1 MCNIIQASRYKI
13 NIFKLLTKSK
23 IAFILA
29 ILFGL
34 SLFFFQSGS
43 RQSNFFNSDS
53 IIAKVENT
61 NVATTKFTRTMD
73 LNINKLNLQGKDK
86 NDGVRNY
93 QIFSLANEILSSLIK
108 EALFENEYDKIKL
121 HIDEEVIAL
130 NTKKRIPQ
138 LYDSNNQLNKDYLND
153 FLKQQR
159 LTIEDLVQIIEFETR
174 DKYFSDAFFN
184 TKYPDYFSKKINQ
197 YNEHKRKISYIAI
210 DIENIFIDE
219 FLKDNFPDIAKEL
232 KEYYEKNLTNYM
244 SKEKRNVEFFTINK
258 NSLNESFVPTDF
270 AIKEYYNNNKE
281 LFYQNEKRSFLQFN
295 FQEKSNAEIFLNEIK
310 NLDKLEILKYSKNN
324 NIIFNEFNNL
334 KEDEILSALSEELF
348 KLNVNET
355 SKIIETSLAKHILIL
370 TDILP
375 SYQSDL
381 DDVKNEIKDII
392 TKVETQNFYNDLL
405 NQISEK
411 IIGGNSFKSIA
422 NSLNMNVRFVNN
434 LTRDYNEYDESEKIL
449 YLNLIQSS
457 FASNKDFVSDII
469 NINDNISY
477 VFNVTNIEE
486 SKALKFED
494 IENDILN
501 DFKNSKRIEITKK
514 DIEENIK
521 NSNFIYDIAIRY
533 NLPIKENIINTN
545 SKQLPINLTKK
556 IFETHLNENTYSIT
570 NRKFYISKIDE
581 IIINEITNLN
591 NDIFLANNLRDSFG
605 QELMKTKKI
614 SPNEELISAI
624 IQQY

>member
-1 MCNIIQASRYKI
+1 M
-13 NIFKLLTKSK
+13 FKLLTKSK

-53 IIAKVENT
+53 IIAKVEST

-86 NDGVRNY
+86 NDGIRNY

-121 HIDEEVIAL
+121 NVDEKVIAL

-138 LYDSNNQLNKDYLND
+138 LYDTNNQLNNEYLND

-219 FLKDNFPDIAKEL
+219 FLKDNFPDITKEL

-310 NLDKLEILKYSKNN
+310 NLNKLEILEYSKNN

-370 TDILP
+370 TDISP

-411 IIGGNSFKSIA
+411 IIDGNSFKSIA
-422 NSLNMNVRFVNN
+422 NSLNMDIRFINN

-545 SKQLPINLTKK
+545 SKELPINLTKK

>member
-1 MCNIIQASRYKI
+1 MFR
-13 NIFKLLTKSK
+13 LLTKSK

-43 RQSNFFNSDS
+43 RYSNFFNSDS
-53 IIAKVENT
+53 IIAKVANT
-61 NVATTKFTRTMD
+61 NVPTTKFTRTMD

-121 HIDEEVIAL
+121 HVDEKVIAL

-138 LYDSNNQLNKDYLND
+138 LYDSNNQLNNEYLND

-310 NLDKLEILKYSKNN
+310 NLDKLEILEYSKNN

-370 TDILP
+370 TDISP

-411 IIGGNSFKSIA
+411 IIDGNSFKSIA
-422 NSLNMNVRFVNN
+422 NSLNMDVRFINN

-545 SKQLPINLTKK
+545 SKELPINLTKK

>member
-1 MCNIIQASRYKI
+1 M
-13 NIFKLLTKSK
+13 FKLLTKSK

-43 RQSNFFNSDS
+43 RYSNFFNSDS
-53 IIAKVENT
+53 IIAKVANT
-61 NVATTKFTRTMD
+61 NVSTTKFTRTMD
-73 LNINKLNLQGKDK
+73 LNINKLNLQSKDK
-86 NDGVRNY
+86 NDGIRNY

-121 HIDEEVIAL
+121 NVDEKVIAL

-138 LYDSNNQLNKDYLND
+138 LYDSNNQLNNEYLND

-310 NLDKLEILKYSKNN
+310 NLDKLEILEYSKNN

-334 KEDEILSALSEELF
+334 TEDEILSALSEELF

-370 TDILP
+370 TDISP

-411 IIGGNSFKSIA
+411 IIDGNSFKSIA
-422 NSLNMNVRFVNN
+422 NSLNMDVRFVNN

-545 SKQLPINLTKK
+545 SKELPINLTKK

>member
-1 MCNIIQASRYKI
+1 M
-13 NIFKLLTKSK
+13 FKLLTKSK

-86 NDGVRNY
+86 NDGIRNY

-121 HIDEEVIAL
+121 NVDEKVIAL

-138 LYDSNNQLNKDYLND
+138 LYDSNNQLNNEYLND

-295 FQEKSNAEIFLNEIK
+295 FQEKSKAEIFLNEIK
-310 NLDKLEILKYSKNN
+310 DFDKLEILEFSKNN
-324 NIIFNEFNNL
+324 NISFNEFNRL
-334 KEDEILSALSEELF
+334 QEDQILSALSEELF

-370 TDILP
+370 TDISP

-411 IIGGNSFKSIA
+411 IIDGNSFKSIA
-422 NSLNMNVRFVNN
+422 NSLNMDVRFVNN

-514 DIEENIK
+514 EIEENIK
-521 NSNFIYDIAIRY
+521 NSNFIYDIAIKY
-533 NLPIKENIINTN
+533 NLPIKENTLNTN
-545 SKQLPINLTKK
+545 SKELPINLTKK
-556 IFETHLNENTYSIT
+556 IFDTDLNENTYSIT

-581 IIINEITNLN
+581 IIIEESTSLN
-591 NDIFLANNLRDSFG
+591 NNIFLTSNLRDSFG
-605 QELMKTKKI
+605 QELMQTKKI

>member
-1 MCNIIQASRYKI
+1 M
-13 NIFKLLTKSK
+13 FKLLTKSK

-43 RQSNFFNSDS
+43 RYSNFFNSDS

-61 NVATTKFTRTMD
+61 NVSTTKFTRTMD

-86 NDGVRNY
+86 NDGIRNY

-121 HIDEEVIAL
+121 HVDEKVIAL

-138 LYDSNNQLNKDYLND
+138 LYDSNNQLNNEYLND

-310 NLDKLEILKYSKNN
+310 NLDKLEILEYSKNN

-370 TDILP
+370 TDISP

-411 IIGGNSFKSIA
+411 IIDGNSFKSIA
-422 NSLNMNVRFVNN
+422 NSLNMDVRFVNN

-545 SKQLPINLTKK
+545 SKELPINLTKK

>member
-1 MCNIIQASRYKI
+1 M
-13 NIFKLLTKSK
+13 FKLLTKSK

-53 IIAKVENT
+53 VIAKVENT

-86 NDGVRNY
+86 NDGIRNY

-121 HIDEEVIAL
+121 HVDEKVIAL

-138 LYDSNNQLNKDYLND
+138 LYDSNNQLNNEYLND

-219 FLKDNFPDIAKEL
+219 FLKDNFPDITKEL

-370 TDILP
+370 TDISP

-411 IIGGNSFKSIA
+411 IIDGNSFKSIA
-422 NSLNMNVRFVNN
+422 NSLNMDVRFVNN

-494 IENDILN
+494 IKNDILN

-533 NLPIKENIINTN
+533 NLPIKEDIINTN
-545 SKQLPINLTKK
+545 SKELPINLTKK

>member
-1 MCNIIQASRYKI
+1 M
-13 NIFKLLTKSK
+13 FKLLTKSK

-53 IIAKVENT
+53 VIVKVENT

-86 NDGVRNY
+86 NDGIRNY

-121 HIDEEVIAL
+121 HVDEKVIAL

-138 LYDSNNQLNKDYLND
+138 LYDSNNQLNNEYLND

-310 NLDKLEILKYSKNN
+310 NLDKLEILEYSKNN
-324 NIIFNEFNNL
+324 NISFNEFNNL

-370 TDILP
+370 TDISP

-411 IIGGNSFKSIA
+411 IIDGNSFKSIA
-422 NSLNMNVRFVNN
+422 NSLNMDVRFVNN
-434 LTRDYNEYDESEKIL
+434 LTRDYNKYDESEKIL

-545 SKQLPINLTKK
+545 SKELPINLTKK

>member
-1 MCNIIQASRYKI
+1 MFR
-13 NIFKLLTKSK
+13 LLTKSK

-43 RQSNFFNSDS
+43 RYSNFFNSDS
-53 IIAKVENT
+53 IIAKVANT
-61 NVATTKFTRTMD
+61 NVPTTKFTRTMD

-310 NLDKLEILKYSKNN
+310 NLDKLEILEYSKNN

-370 TDILP
+370 TDISP

-411 IIGGNSFKSIA
+411 IIDGNSFKSIA
-422 NSLNMNVRFVNN
+422 NSLNIDVRFVNN

-545 SKQLPINLTKK
+545 SKELPINLTKK

>member
-1 MCNIIQASRYKI
+1 M
-13 NIFKLLTKSK
+13 
-23 IAFILA
+23 
-29 ILFGL
+29 
-34 SLFFFQSGS
+34 
-43 RQSNFFNSDS
+43 
-53 IIAKVENT
+53 
-61 NVATTKFTRTMD
+61 
-73 LNINKLNLQGKDK
+73 
-86 NDGVRNY
+86 
-93 QIFSLANEILSSLIK
+93 
-108 EALFENEYDKIKL
+108 
-121 HIDEEVIAL
+121 
-130 NTKKRIPQ
+130 
-138 LYDSNNQLNKDYLND
+138 
-153 FLKQQR
+153 
-159 LTIEDLVQIIEFETR
+159 VQIIEFETR

-232 KEYYEKNLTNYM
+232 KEYYEKNLKNYM

-258 NSLNESFVPTDF
+258 NTLNESFVPTDF

-370 TDILP
+370 TDISP

-411 IIGGNSFKSIA
+411 IIDGNSFKSIA
-422 NSLNMNVRFVNN
+422 NSLNMDVRFVNN

-501 DFKNSKRIEITKK
+501 DFKNSKRIEITKN

-545 SKQLPINLTKK
+545 SKELPINLTKK

>member
-1 MCNIIQASRYKI
+1 M
-13 NIFKLLTKSK
+13 FKLLTKSK

-86 NDGVRNY
+86 NDGIRNY

-121 HIDEEVIAL
+121 HVDEKVIAL

-138 LYDSNNQLNKDYLND
+138 LYDSNNQLNNEYLND

-310 NLDKLEILKYSKNN
+310 NLDKLEILEYSKNN
-324 NIIFNEFNNL
+324 NISFNEFNNL

-370 TDILP
+370 TDISP

-411 IIGGNSFKSIA
+411 IIDGNSFKSIA
-422 NSLNMNVRFVNN
+422 NSLNMDVRFVNN

-545 SKQLPINLTKK
+545 SKELPINLTKK

>member
-1 MCNIIQASRYKI
+1 MFR
-13 NIFKLLTKSK
+13 LLTKSK

-43 RQSNFFNSDS
+43 RYSNFFNSDS
-53 IIAKVENT
+53 IIAKVANT
-61 NVATTKFTRTMD
+61 NVPTTKFTRTMD

-219 FLKDNFPDIAKEL
+219 FLKDNFPDITKEL

-310 NLDKLEILKYSKNN
+310 NLDKLEILEYSKNN
-324 NIIFNEFNNL
+324 NISFNEFNNL

-370 TDILP
+370 TDISP

-411 IIGGNSFKSIA
+411 IIDGNSFKSIA
-422 NSLNMNVRFVNN
+422 NSLNMDVRFVNN

-545 SKQLPINLTKK
+545 SKELPINLTKK

>member
-1 MCNIIQASRYKI
+1 M
-13 NIFKLLTKSK
+13 FKLLTKSK

-53 IIAKVENT
+53 VIAKVENT

-86 NDGVRNY
+86 NDGIRNY

-121 HIDEEVIAL
+121 NVDEKVIAL

-138 LYDSNNQLNKDYLND
+138 LYDSNNQLNNEYLND

-219 FLKDNFPDIAKEL
+219 FLKDNFPDIVKEL

-310 NLDKLEILKYSKNN
+310 NLDKLEILEYSKNN

-370 TDILP
+370 TDISP

-411 IIGGNSFKSIA
+411 IIDGNSFKSIA
-422 NSLNMNVRFVNN
+422 NSLNMDVRFVNN

-545 SKQLPINLTKK
+545 SKELPINLTKK

>member
-1 MCNIIQASRYKI
+1 M
-13 NIFKLLTKSK
+13 FKLLTKSK

-86 NDGVRNY
+86 NDGIRNY

-121 HIDEEVIAL
+121 NVDEKVIAL

-138 LYDSNNQLNKDYLND
+138 LYDSNNQLNNEYLND

-310 NLDKLEILKYSKNN
+310 NLDKLEILEYSKNN
-324 NIIFNEFNNL
+324 NISFNEFNNL

-370 TDILP
+370 TDISP

-392 TKVETQNFYNDLL
+392 TKVETQNFYNDIL

-411 IIGGNSFKSIA
+411 IIDGNSFKSIA
-422 NSLNMNVRFVNN
+422 NSLNMDVRFVNN
-434 LTRDYNEYDESEKIL
+434 LTRDYNVYDESEKIL

-545 SKQLPINLTKK
+545 SKELPINLTKK
-556 IFETHLNENTYSIT
+556 IFETNLNENTYSIT

>member
-1 MCNIIQASRYKI
+1 M
-13 NIFKLLTKSK
+13 FKLLTKSK

-29 ILFGL
+29 ILFGI

-43 RQSNFFNSDS
+43 RYSNFFNSDS

-61 NVATTKFTRTMD
+61 NVSTTKFTRTMD

-121 HIDEEVIAL
+121 QIDEEIIAL

-138 LYDSNNQLNKDYLND
+138 LYNSNNQLNKDYLND

-174 DKYFSDAFFN
+174 DKYFSDAFF
-184 TKYPDYFSKKINQ
+184 KAEYPEFFSNKINQ
-197 YNEHKRKISYIAI
+197 YNEHNRKISYIAI
-210 DIENIFIDE
+210 DIENIIIE
-219 FLKDNFPDIAKEL
+219 KFLKDNFPNLSLTL
-232 KEYYEKNLTNYM
+232 KDYYENNLNNYM
-244 SKEKRNVEFFTINK
+244 SKEKRNVEFFVINK
-258 NSLNESFVPTDF
+258 DLLNDSFIPTDF
-270 AIKEYYNNNKE
+270 AIKEYYNNNSE

-295 FQEKSNAEIFLNEIK
+295 FQEQSEAENFLKNIK
-310 NLDKLEILKYSKNN
+310 DFDKLKILEYSKTN
-324 NIIFNEFNNL
+324 NINYNQFNDLEEN
-334 KEDEILSALSEELF
+334 EILSSLSEELF
-348 KLNVNET
+348 KLKIDEK

-370 TDILP
+370 TDISP

-381 DDVKNEIKDII
+381 DEVNNEIKDII
-392 TKVETQNFYNDLL
+392 TKVETQNIYNDLL

-411 IIGGNSFKSIA
+411 IINGNSFKSIA
-422 NSLNMNVRFVNN
+422 NSLNLNIRLVNN
-434 LTRDYNEYDESEKIL
+434 LTRDYDEYDESEKIL

-457 FASNKDFVSDII
+457 FASNKDFISDII
-469 NINDNISY
+469 NINENISY

-494 IENDILN
+494 IKNDILN
-501 DFKNSKRIEITKK
+501 DFKTSKRIEITKK
-514 DIEENIK
+514 EVEENIK

-533 NLPIKENIINTN
+533 NLPIKENILNTN
-545 SKQLPINLTKK
+545 SKKLPINLTKK
-556 IFETHLNENTYSIT
+556 IFETNLNENTYSIT

-581 IIINEITNLN
+581 IIIDETANLN
-591 NDIFLANNLRDSFG
+591 NDIFLTNNLRDSFG

>member
-1 MCNIIQASRYKI
+1 MFR
-13 NIFKLLTKSK
+13 LLTKSK

-29 ILFGL
+29 ILFGI
-34 SLFFFQSGS
+34 SLFFFRSGS
-43 RQSNFFNSDS
+43 RYSNFFNSES
-53 IIAKVENT
+53 VIAKVSDT
-61 NVATTKFTRTMD
+61 KISTTKFTRTMD

-93 QIFSLANEILSSLIK
+93 QIFSLANEILSSFIK
-108 EALFENEYDKIKL
+108 AALFENEYDKIKL
-121 HIDEEVIAL
+121 KVDEEVIAL
-130 NTKKRIPQ
+130 NTKKQIPK
-138 LYDSNNQLNKDYLND
+138 LYDSNNQLDQDYLND
-153 FLKQQR
+153 FLKQQK
-159 LTIEDLVQIIEFETR
+159 LTIEDLVQIIEFETK
-174 DKYFSDAFFN
+174 DKYFNDAFFN
-184 TKYPDYFSKKINQ
+184 VEYPEYFAKKINE
-197 YNEHKRKISYIAI
+197 YNEHERRISYIAV
-210 DIENIFIDE
+210 DIENILIED
-219 FLKDNFPDIAKEL
+219 FLKNNFQNIAIKL

-244 SKEKRNVEFFTINK
+244 SKEKRSVEFFIINK
-258 NSLNESFVPTDF
+258 NLLNDNFIPTDF

-295 FQEKSNAEIFLNEIK
+295 FQEKSKAENFLNKIK
-310 NLDKLEILKYSKNN
+310 DFNKLEIIDYSKNN
-324 NIIFNEFNNL
+324 NISFNEFNKL
-334 KEDEILSALSEELF
+334 QEDQILNALSEELF

-355 SKIIETSLAKHILIL
+355 SKIIETSLAKHILVL
-370 TDILP
+370 TDISS

-381 DDVKNEIKDII
+381 ESVKNEIKDII

-411 IIGGNSFKSIA
+411 IIDGNSFKSIA
-422 NSLNMNVRFVNN
+422 SSLNMDIRFVNN
-434 LTRDYNEYDESEKIL
+434 LTRDYNEYDETEKIL

-501 DFKNSKRIEITKK
+501 EFKNSKRIEITKK

-533 NLPIKENIINTN
+533 NLPIKEDILNTN
-545 SKQLPINLTKK
+545 SKELPINLSKK
-556 IFETHLNENTYSIT
+556 IFETNLNENT
-570 NRKFYISKIDE
+570 
-581 IIINEITNLN
+581 
-591 NDIFLANNLRDSFG
+591 
-605 QELMKTKKI
+605 
-614 SPNEELISAI
+614 
-624 IQQY
+624 

>member
-1 MCNIIQASRYKI
+1 M
-13 NIFKLLTKSK
+13 FKLLTKSK

-53 IIAKVENT
+53 VIAKVENT

-86 NDGVRNY
+86 NDGIRNY

-121 HIDEEVIAL
+121 HVDEKVIAL

-138 LYDSNNQLNKDYLND
+138 LYDSNNQLNNEYLND

-310 NLDKLEILKYSKNN
+310 NLDKLEILEYSKNN
-324 NIIFNEFNNL
+324 NISFNEFNNL

-348 KLNVNET
+348 KLNVNEA

-370 TDILP
+370 SDISP

-411 IIGGNSFKSIA
+411 IIDGNSFKSIA
-422 NSLNMNVRFVNN
+422 NSLNMDVRFVNN

-514 DIEENIK
+514 EIEENIK

-545 SKQLPINLTKK
+545 SKELPINLTKK

-581 IIINEITNLN
+581 IIIKEITNLN

>member
-1 MCNIIQASRYKI
+1 MFR
-13 NIFKLLTKSK
+13 LLTKSK

-29 ILFGL
+29 ILFGI
-34 SLFFFQSGS
+34 SLFFFRSGS
-43 RQSNFFNSDS
+43 RYSSFFNSDS
-53 IIAKVENT
+53 VIAKVSDT
-61 NVATTKFTRTMD
+61 KISTTKFTRTMD

-219 FLKDNFPDIAKEL
+219 YLKDNFPDIAKEL

-281 LFYQNEKRSFLQFN
+281 LFYQNEKRSFVQFN

-310 NLDKLEILKYSKNN
+310 NLDKLEILEYSKNN

-370 TDILP
+370 TDISP

-411 IIGGNSFKSIA
+411 IIDGNSFKSIA
-422 NSLNMNVRFVNN
+422 NSLNMDVRFVNN

-545 SKQLPINLTKK
+545 SKELPINLTKK

>member
-1 MCNIIQASRYKI
+1 M
-13 NIFKLLTKSK
+13 FKFLTKSK

-29 ILFGL
+29 ILFGI

-43 RQSNFFNSDS
+43 RHSNFFNSDS
-53 IIAKVENT
+53 IIAKVANT
-61 NVATTKFTRTMD
+61 NVSTTKFTRTMD

-93 QIFSLANEILSSLIK
+93 QIFSLANEVLSSLIK

-121 HIDEEVIAL
+121 QVDEEVIAL

-153 FLKQQR
+153 FLQQQR

-174 DKYFSDAFFN
+174 DKYFSDSFF
-184 TKYPDYFSKKINQ
+184 KSEYPEYFANKINR
-197 YNEHKRKISYIAI
+197 YNEHNRKISYIAV
-210 DIENIFIDE
+210 DIENIIIE
-219 FLKDNFPDIAKEL
+219 KFLKDNFPNLSETI
-232 KEYYEKNLTNYM
+232 KEYYENNLNNYM
-244 SKEKRNVEFFTINK
+244 SKEKRNVEFFIINK
-258 NSLNESFVPTDF
+258 DLLNDNFTPADF

-295 FQEKSNAEIFLNEIK
+295 FQEKSEAENFLKKIK
-310 NLDKLEILKYSKNN
+310 DFDKLKLLEYAKTN
-324 NIIFNEFNNL
+324 NINYNQF
-334 KEDEILSALSEELF
+334 KELQKNEILSSLSEELF
-348 KLNVNET
+348 KLKTNEK

-381 DDVKNEIKDII
+381 DEVKNEIKNII
-392 TKVETQNFYNDLL
+392 TKVETQNIYNDLL

-411 IIGGNSFKSIA
+411 IINGNSFKEIA
-422 NSLNMNVRFVNN
+422 NSLNLDIRFVNN

-469 NINDNISY
+469 NINENISY

-494 IENDILN
+494 IKNDILN
-501 DFKNSKRIEITKK
+501 DFKTSKRIEITKK
-514 DIEENIK
+514 EVEENIK

-533 NLPIKENIINTN
+533 NLPIKENILNTN
-545 SKQLPINLTKK
+545 SKKLPINLTKK
-556 IFETHLNENTYSIT
+556 IFETNLNENTYSIA
-570 NRKFYISKIDE
+570 NRKFYISKIEE
-581 IIINEITNLN
+581 IIIDETTNLN
-591 NDIFLANNLRDSFG
+591 NDIFLTNNLKDSFG

>member
-1 MCNIIQASRYKI
+1 M
-13 NIFKLLTKSK
+13 FKLLTKSK

-61 NVATTKFTRTMD
+61 NIATTKFTRTMD

-86 NDGVRNY
+86 NDGIRNY

-121 HIDEEVIAL
+121 HVDEKVIAL

-138 LYDSNNQLNKDYLND
+138 LYDSNNQLNNEYLND

-310 NLDKLEILKYSKNN
+310 NLDKLEILEYSKNN

-370 TDILP
+370 TDISP

-411 IIGGNSFKSIA
+411 IIDGHSFKSIA
-422 NSLNMNVRFVNN
+422 NSLNMDVRFINN

-545 SKQLPINLTKK
+545 SKELPINLTKK

-570 NRKFYISKIDE
+570 NRKFYITKIDE
-581 IIINEITNLN
+581 ITINETTNLN

>member
-1 MCNIIQASRYKI
+1 M
-13 NIFKLLTKSK
+13 FKLLTKSK

-53 IIAKVENT
+53 VIVKVENT

-86 NDGVRNY
+86 NDGIRNY

-121 HIDEEVIAL
+121 HVDEKVIAL

-138 LYDSNNQLNKDYLND
+138 LYDSNNQLNNEYLND

-310 NLDKLEILKYSKNN
+310 NLDKLEILEYSKNN
-324 NIIFNEFNNL
+324 NISFNEFNNL

-370 TDILP
+370 TDISP

-411 IIGGNSFKSIA
+411 IIDGNSFKSIA
-422 NSLNMNVRFVNN
+422 NSLNMDVRFVNN

-545 SKQLPINLTKK
+545 SKELPINLTKK
-556 IFETHLNENTYSIT
+556 IFEAHLNENTYSIT
-570 NRKFYISKIDE
+570 NRKFYITKIDE
-581 IIINEITNLN
+581 ITINETTNLN

>member
-1 MCNIIQASRYKI
+1 M
-13 NIFKLLTKSK
+13 FKLLTKSK

-43 RQSNFFNSDS
+43 RYSNFFNSDS
-53 IIAKVENT
+53 IIAKVANT
-61 NVATTKFTRTMD
+61 NVSTTKFTRTMD

-138 LYDSNNQLNKDYLND
+138 LYDSNNQLNNEYLND

-210 DIENIFIDE
+210 DIENIFIDK
-219 FLKDNFPDIAKEL
+219 FLKNNFPDIAKEL

-310 NLDKLEILKYSKNN
+310 NLDKLEILEYSKNN

-370 TDILP
+370 TDISP

-411 IIGGNSFKSIA
+411 IIDGNSFKSIA
-422 NSLNMNVRFVNN
+422 NSLNMDVRFVNN

-545 SKQLPINLTKK
+545 SKELPINLTKK

>member
-1 MCNIIQASRYKI
+1 M
-13 NIFKLLTKSK
+13 FKLLTKSK

-86 NDGVRNY
+86 NDGIRNY

-121 HIDEEVIAL
+121 DVDEKVIAL

-138 LYDSNNQLNKDYLND
+138 LYDSNNQLNNEYLND

-219 FLKDNFPDIAKEL
+219 FLKDNFPDITKEL

-310 NLDKLEILKYSKNN
+310 NLDKLEILEYSKNN

-370 TDILP
+370 TDISP

-411 IIGGNSFKSIA
+411 IIDGNSFKSIA
-422 NSLNMNVRFVNN
+422 NSLNMDVRFVNN

-545 SKQLPINLTKK
+545 SKELPINLTKK

>member
-1 MCNIIQASRYKI
+1 M
-13 NIFKLLTKSK
+13 FKLLTKSK

-86 NDGVRNY
+86 NDGIRNY

-121 HIDEEVIAL
+121 DVDEKVIAL

-138 LYDSNNQLNKDYLND
+138 LYDSNNQLNNEYLND

-174 DKYFSDAFFN
+174 DKYFSGAFFN

-310 NLDKLEILKYSKNN
+310 NLDKLEILEYSKNN
-324 NIIFNEFNNL
+324 NISFNEFNNL

-370 TDILP
+370 TDISP

-405 NQISEK
+405 NQISDK
-411 IIGGNSFKSIA
+411 IINGNSFKSIA
-422 NSLNMNVRFVNN
+422 DSLNMDVRFLNN

-469 NINDNISY
+469 NINENISY

-545 SKQLPINLTKK
+545 SKELPINLTKK

>member
-1 MCNIIQASRYKI
+1 MFR
-13 NIFKLLTKSK
+13 LLTKSK

-29 ILFGL
+29 ILFGI
-34 SLFFFQSGS
+34 SLFFFRSGS
-43 RQSNFFNSDS
+43 RYSNFFNSDS
-53 IIAKVENT
+53 VIAKVSDT
-61 NVATTKFTRTMD
+61 KISTTKFTRTMD

-86 NDGVRNY
+86 NDGIRNY
-93 QIFSLANEILSSLIK
+93 QIFSLANEILSTLVRN
-108 EALFENEYDKIKL
+108 ALFENEYDKIKL

-219 FLKDNFPDIAKEL
+219 FLKDNFPDITKEL

-370 TDILP
+370 TDISP

-411 IIGGNSFKSIA
+411 IIDGNSFKSIA
-422 NSLNMNVRFVNN
+422 NSLNMDVRFINN

-545 SKQLPINLTKK
+545 SKELPINLTKK

>member
-1 MCNIIQASRYKI
+1 MFR
-13 NIFKLLTKSK
+13 LLTKSK

-29 ILFGL
+29 ILFGI
-34 SLFFFQSGS
+34 SLFFFRSGS
-43 RQSNFFNSDS
+43 RYSNFFNSDS
-53 IIAKVENT
+53 VIAKVSDT
-61 NVATTKFTRTMD
+61 KISTTKFTRTMD
-73 LNINKLNLQGKDK
+73 LNINKLNLQSKDK
-86 NDGVRNY
+86 NDGIRNY
-93 QIFSLANEILSSLIK
+93 QIFSLANEILSSLVK

-121 HIDEEVIAL
+121 KVDEEVIAL

-138 LYDSNNQLNKDYLND
+138 LYDSNNQLNNEYLND

-310 NLDKLEILKYSKNN
+310 NLDKLEILEYSKNN

-334 KEDEILSALSEELF
+334 KEDEILSTLSEELF

-370 TDILP
+370 TDISP

-411 IIGGNSFKSIA
+411 IIDGNSFKSIA
-422 NSLNMNVRFVNN
+422 NSLNMDVRFVNN

-545 SKQLPINLTKK
+545 SKELPINLTKK

>member
-1 MCNIIQASRYKI
+1 M
-13 NIFKLLTKSK
+13 FKLLTKSK

-86 NDGVRNY
+86 NDGIRNY

-121 HIDEEVIAL
+121 NVDEKVIAL

-138 LYDSNNQLNKDYLND
+138 LYDSNNQLNNEYLND

-219 FLKDNFPDIAKEL
+219 FLKDNFPDITKEL

-310 NLDKLEILKYSKNN
+310 NLDKLEILEYSKNN

-370 TDILP
+370 TDISP

-411 IIGGNSFKSIA
+411 IIDGNSFKSIA
-422 NSLNMNVRFVNN
+422 NSLNMDVRFVNN

-457 FASNKDFVSDII
+457 FASNKDFVSDLI

-545 SKQLPINLTKK
+545 SKELPINLTKK

>member
-1 MCNIIQASRYKI
+1 M
-13 NIFKLLTKSK
+13 FKLLTKSK

-53 IIAKVENT
+53 VIAKVENT

-86 NDGVRNY
+86 NDGIRNY

-121 HIDEEVIAL
+121 HVDEKVIAL

-138 LYDSNNQLNKDYLND
+138 LYDSNNQLNNEYLND

-219 FLKDNFPDIAKEL
+219 FLKDNFPDITKEL

-370 TDILP
+370 TDISP

-411 IIGGNSFKSIA
+411 IIDGNSFKSIA
-422 NSLNMNVRFVNN
+422 NSLNMDVRFVNN

-545 SKQLPINLTKK
+545 SKELPINLTKK

>member
-1 MCNIIQASRYKI
+1 MFR
-13 NIFKLLTKSK
+13 LLTKSK

-29 ILFGL
+29 ILFGI
-34 SLFFFQSGS
+34 SLFFFRSGS
-43 RQSNFFNSDS
+43 RYSNFFNSDS
-53 IIAKVENT
+53 IIAKVSDT
-61 NVATTKFTRTMD
+61 KISTTKFTRTMD
-73 LNINKLNLQGKDK
+73 LNINKLNLQSKDK
-86 NDGVRNY
+86 NDGIRNY

-121 HIDEEVIAL
+121 HVDEKVIAL

-138 LYDSNNQLNKDYLND
+138 LYDSNNQLNNEYLND

-219 FLKDNFPDIAKEL
+219 FLKDNFPDITKEL

-281 LFYQNEKRSFLQFN
+281 LFYQNEQRSFLQFN

-310 NLDKLEILKYSKNN
+310 NLDKLEILEYSKNN

-370 TDILP
+370 TDISP

-411 IIGGNSFKSIA
+411 IIDGNSFKSIA
-422 NSLNMNVRFVNN
+422 NSLNLDVRFVNN

-545 SKQLPINLTKK
+545 SKELPINLTKK

>member
-1 MCNIIQASRYKI
+1 MFR
-13 NIFKLLTKSK
+13 LLTKSK

-29 ILFGL
+29 ILFGI
-34 SLFFFQSGS
+34 SLFFFRSGS
-43 RQSNFFNSDS
+43 RYSNFFNSDS
-53 IIAKVENT
+53 VIAKVSDT
-61 NVATTKFTRTMD
+61 KISTTKFTRTMD
-73 LNINKLNLQGKDK
+73 LNINKLNLQSKDK
-86 NDGVRNY
+86 NDGIRNY
-93 QIFSLANEILSSLIK
+93 QIFSLANEILSSLVK

-121 HIDEEVIAL
+121 KVDEEVIAL

-138 LYDSNNQLNKDYLND
+138 LYDSNNQLNNEYLND

-197 YNEHKRKISYIAI
+197 YNEHKRKVSYISI

-295 FQEKSNAEIFLNEIK
+295 FQEKSNAEIFLNKIK
-310 NLDKLEILKYSKNN
+310 NLDKLEILEYAKNN
-324 NIIFNEFNNL
+324 NISFNEFNNL

-370 TDILP
+370 TDISP

-411 IIGGNSFKSIA
+411 IIDGNSFKSIA
-422 NSLNMNVRFVNN
+422 NSLNMDVRFVNN

-545 SKQLPINLTKK
+545 SKELPINLTKK

-581 IIINEITNLN
+581 IIINEITNFN

>member
-1 MCNIIQASRYKI
+1 M
-13 NIFKLLTKSK
+13 FKLLTKSK

-53 IIAKVENT
+53 VIAKVENT

-86 NDGVRNY
+86 NDGIRNY

-121 HIDEEVIAL
+121 DVDEKVIAL

-138 LYDSNNQLNKDYLND
+138 LYDSNNQLNNEYLND

-281 LFYQNEKRSFLQFN
+281 LFYQNEQRSFLQFN
-295 FQEKSNAEIFLNEIK
+295 FQEKSVAEKFLNTIK
-310 NLDKLEILKYSKNN
+310 DFNKLEILEYSKNN
-324 NIIFNEFNNL
+324 NISFNEFNNL
-334 KEDEILSALSEELF
+334 QEDQILNALSEELF

-370 TDILP
+370 TDISP

-411 IIGGNSFKSIA
+411 IIDGNSFKSIA
-422 NSLNMNVRFVNN
+422 NSLNIDVRFVNN

-545 SKQLPINLTKK
+545 SKELPINLTKK
-556 IFETHLNENTYSIT
+556 IFETNLNENTYSIT

>member
-1 MCNIIQASRYKI
+1 MFR
-13 NIFKLLTKSK
+13 LLTKSK

-29 ILFGL
+29 ILFGI

-43 RQSNFFNSDS
+43 RHSNFFNSDS
-53 IIAKVENT
+53 IIAKVANT
-61 NVATTKFTRTMD
+61 NVSTTKFTRTMD
-73 LNINKLNLQGKDK
+73 LNINKLNLQEKDK
-86 NDGVRNY
+86 NDGIRNY

-121 HIDEEVIAL
+121 EVDEEVIAL

-310 NLDKLEILKYSKNN
+310 NLDKLEILEYSKNN

-334 KEDEILSALSEELF
+334 KEDEILSTLSEELF

-370 TDILP
+370 TDISP

-381 DDVKNEIKDII
+381 NDVKNEIKDII

-411 IIGGNSFKSIA
+411 IIDGNSFKSIA
-422 NSLNMNVRFVNN
+422 NSLNMDIRFVNN

-545 SKQLPINLTKK
+545 SKELPINLTKK